1 MYVSVCAFES
11 LWCYSLVVQK
21 CLHVKAPRLRQIS
34 PLTAF
39 VLAVGST
46 SCVAVSIRRDTKK
59 CHSFA
64 PLLPRRRSGRKSYV
78 QGLISTKQG
87 GEEDRTDDGMGD
99 GISPWNVC
107 SE

>member
-1 MYVSVCAFES
+1 MS
-11 LWCYSLVVQK
+11 K
-21 CLHVKAPRLRQIS
+21 CKHLGS
-34 PLTAF
+34 PPIPPHSSAF
-39 VLAVGST
+39 VCPGRAVGST

-64 PLLPRRRSGRKSYV
+64 PLLLPERKSYV
-78 QGLISTKQG
+78 QGLISTEG
-87 GEEDRTDDGMGD
+87 SERAGEAVRRRTRTDRTDADGMGD